1 MYFTLGMP
9 NPYDA
14 DLRRRVIRAYE
25 AGEGTYENLAALFDV
40 AARSIHRWVVRFR
53 AEGTVVPL
61 PKGGGWTS
69 PILMPTLH
77 ALVAEAPDATCAE
90 LCWAYNKQAPAAH
103 QTTPTSLWRA
113 LRRAG
118 YVVKKN
124 GRVRVRSIGPT
135 SSRSAQPTGG
145 GAALSTSVGSSS
157 SMKPER
163 ISRWAARTPGSR
175 KGRSTSNR
183 AR

>member
-1 MYFTLGMP
+1 
-9 NPYDA
+9 
-14 DLRRRVIRAYE
+14 VIRAFE
-25 AGEGTYENLAALFDV
+25 AGEGTYDELAALFDV
-40 AARSIHRWVVRFR
+40 AARTIQRWVARFR

-77 ALVAEAPDATCAE
+77 ALIAEAPDATCAE
-90 LCWAYNKQAPAAH
+90 LCFEYNRRAPAAH
-103 QTTPTSLWRA
+103 HTTPTSLWRA

-124 GRVRVRSIGPT
+124 GRARVRSIART
-135 SSRSAQPTGG
+135 SSRSAPPIGG
-145 GAALSTSVGSSS
+145 GAAPSTPVGSSS
-157 SMKPER
+157 STKPGR
-163 ISRWAARTPGSR
+163 ISRWGARTPGSR